1 MRHRSPGQ
9 RRCTYVVL
17 LRRENLSDDLTE
29 LASYLSDLSISD
41 FEIVTVDLSDPAAME
56 ENRRVLRWLGRY
68 VTARPQYLD
77 PIRAAIDL
85 AACDKVIVAD
95 AQVRYSD
102 EGIDRLCTLLD
113 LHEVVEP
120 QDYFDPLPWWG
131 GIETG
136 RKLLHRGIGP
146 LPERRSTFGFRKR
159 AVSGLRNRDSGVG
172 PNDSVRRLAAQGA
185 EVFSAFD
192 IFVRRIPTALDEWLR
207 DRTRDADE
215 DLAAPAKA
223 ALFFALLPIALVLDL
238 LGGMRLASSYLGA
251 VAFIAIALAFRGR
264 IGAAQFFPVRACL
277 FAPLWLFE
285 RSLSVYWMMLRKLT
299 GGAEERRVPMVVRP
313 RGQGAANGNETTA
326 STR

>member
-1 MRHRSPGQ
+1 MRHRSPGD

-17 LRRENLSDDLTE
+17 LRRENPSDDLAE
-29 LASYLSDLSISD
+29 LASYLSLLSISD
-41 FEIVTVDLSDPAAME
+41 FEIVTVDLSDGSMLE

-68 VTARPQYLD
+68 VAARPQYID

-95 AQVRYSD
+95 AHIRYSD
-102 EGIDRLCTLLD
+102 EGIDRLCTLLN

-120 QDYFDPLPWWG
+120 QDYLDPLPWWG

-136 RKLLHRGIGP
+136 RMLLHRGIGP
-146 LPERRSTFGFRKR
+146 LPDRGSTFGFRKR
-159 AVSGLRNRDSGVG
+159 ALSSLRNLHAVG
-172 PNDSVRRLAAQGA
+172 TNDRVRRLAAQGA
-185 EVFSAFD
+185 EVFCAFD
-192 IFVRRIPTALDEWLR
+192 IFVRRIPTTLDEWLR

-215 DLAAPAKA
+215 DLEAPAKA

-238 LGGMRLASSYLGA
+238 LGGIGLASSYLGA
-251 VAFIAIALAFRGR
+251 VAFIAMALALRGR
-264 IGAAQFFPVRACL
+264 IGAAQFFPMRTCL

-285 RSLSVYWMMLRKLT
+285 RSISVYWMMLRKLT
-299 GGAEERRVPMVVRP
+299 GAAEQQRVPVVVRT
-313 RGQGAANGNETTA
+313 RGQGATNGNQTTA